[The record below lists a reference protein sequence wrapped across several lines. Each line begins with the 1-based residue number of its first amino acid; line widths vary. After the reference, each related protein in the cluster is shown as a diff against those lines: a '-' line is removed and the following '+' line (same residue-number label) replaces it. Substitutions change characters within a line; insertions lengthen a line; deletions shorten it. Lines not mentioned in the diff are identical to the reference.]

1 MIAFGRRTPGTAW
14 TARMG
19 PGHDAAQP
27 EAHWDLMISRLAS
40 MAVLLQRLGRLAR
53 FQMPPH
59 LAGVG
64 GP

>member
-1 MIAFGRRTPGTAW
+1 
-14 TARMG
+14 MG